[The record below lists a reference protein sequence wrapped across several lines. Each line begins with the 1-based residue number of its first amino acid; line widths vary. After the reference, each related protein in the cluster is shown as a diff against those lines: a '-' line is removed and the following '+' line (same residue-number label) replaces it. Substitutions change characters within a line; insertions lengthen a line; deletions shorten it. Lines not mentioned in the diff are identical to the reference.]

1 MLKRWRGTAAAMLA
15 TAVVAFAGAYPAHAA
30 DGIVDEVKGG
40 VLYHDAEI
48 GGHHKE
54 GGADINGEVLFT
66 SPSFLS
72 VIWAPR
78 PHLGTDINTD
88 GKTSQFY
95 GGLTWTLLNF
105 RQIFTEQD
113 GIYLNGSLGGAIH
126 TGHLD
131 GGGTDDKQMGSRV
144 LFRESIDV
152 GYEFV
157 PRQSVSVFIDH
168 ISDAGLTNHN
178 DGITNLGMRYGYG
191 F

>member
-1 MLKRWRGTAAAMLA
+1 MLA
-15 TAVVAFAGAYPAHAA
+15 ASVVIYASAKGPARAA

-66 SPSFLS
+66 SPSFLN

-78 PHLGTDINTD
+78 PHIGADINTD

-95 GGLTWTLLNF
+95 LGLTWRLLH
-105 RQIFTEQD
+105 FTDVFTTTD
-113 GIYLNGSLGGAIH
+113 GIYLLGSLGGAVH

-131 GGGTDDKQMGSRV
+131 GGGTDDKQLGSRV

-168 ISDAGLTNHN
+168 ISDAGLTSHN